1 MTKDSWVAFPRQ
13 ILALHRPVRDDC
25 AYRRCRYHVSV
36 PIAMAVPT
44 ANRNSQRRFAPP
56 MGTRSRILSLVLAC
70 VGVGGYL
77 LWLGSG
83 VLVKEGNWVGVD
95 FHVYYAVGRVLSQG
109 GDPYSAG
116 ISPPYVYPPF
126 LGILVLP
133 LSALP
138 VNTATIIWKVLQH
151 LCLLLAGALL
161 VSLLPRGVRP
171 PAVGVLLFG
180 WLLVP
185 LQDEIL
191 LGESN
196 SLVLLLVVGTV
207 WLTARA
213 VEREAGTR
221 EQGAEGGAPQG
232 QGDTLMAAA
241 GMLLALAAGIKV
253 LPLMLVGYFWWRGPR
268 RVAIS
273 ATIGFIAL
281 QLASLAVTGSTIRYW
296 FVELPSLFGQTF
308 PFLDN
313 QSLNAA
319 ISRALLPT
327 DPSLPNMQLLSGD
340 LLRSL
345 LTWLANLLAFSAA
358 FLVIRSLPP
367 SEPAT
372 NGKEA
377 YRVRFLLEISLVLLT
392 IHLVSGSTWM
402 HHLVDLCVPVCGLLA
417 AWGSGGMRN
426 VEFGMRNVE
435 RPELAEQSATG
446 DHSLRGKVHSAFRI
460 PHSAFLVLAF
470 LLLFRRPADWLA
482 FLNGFATISPLTAWV
497 ISNSALWAIL
507 LVWVAVALSRKSVL
521 QPVA

>member
-1 MTKDSWVAFPRQ
+1 
-13 ILALHRPVRDDC
+13 
-25 AYRRCRYHVSV
+25 
-36 PIAMAVPT
+36 MAIS
-44 ANRNSQRRFAPP
+44 AAIRNLQPAI
-56 MGTRSRILSLVLAC
+56 RILSAVLAC

-95 FHVYYAVGRVLSQG
+95 FHVYYAVGHVLSQG
-109 GDPYSAG
+109 GDPYSVG

-138 VNTATIIWKVLQH
+138 VNAATIIWKVLQH
-151 LCLLLAGALL
+151 LCLLTAGALL
-161 VSLLPRGVRP
+161 ISFVPKGVRP
-171 PAVGVLLFG
+171 LAVGVLLFG

-185 LQDEIL
+185 VQDEIL

-196 SLVLLLVVGTV
+196 SLVLLLVVGAI

-213 VEREAGTR
+213 VEREVDAG
-221 EQGAEGGAPQG
+221 EQRVEGSMLNG

-241 GMLLALAAGIKV
+241 GILLALAACIKV
-253 LPLMLVGYFWWRGPR
+253 LPLLLVAYFWWRGPR

-273 ATIGFIAL
+273 ATIGFVAL
-281 QLASLAVTGSTIRYW
+281 QLASLAATASTIRYW

-327 DPSLPNMQLLSGD
+327 DPSLPNMQLLGGD

-345 LTWLANLLAFSAA
+345 FTWLANLLALTLA
-358 FLVIRSLPP
+358 FLVIRSTLPP
-367 SEPAT
+367 AVAAKD
-372 NGKEA
+372 KET
-377 YRVRFLLEISLVLLT
+377 YRVTFLLEISLVLLT

-402 HHLVDLCVPVCGLLA
+402 HHLIDLCVPVCGLLG
-417 AWGSGGMRN
+417 AWWTLGMRNGGWGMRN
-426 VEFGMRNVE
+426 VDR
-435 RPELAEQSATG
+435 RELAEQPAAG
-446 DHSLRGKVHSAFRI
+446 DHRPSRKAYSAFRI
-460 PHSAFLVLAF
+460 PHSAFILLAVAF
-470 LLLFRRPADWLA
+470 LLLFRRAADWLS
-482 FLNGFATISPLTAWV
+482 FFDGLSTGSPQVAWV
-497 ISNSALWAIL
+497 ISNSALWAVL
-507 LVWVAVALSRKSVL
+507 LIWVAVALRAKSVL
-521 QPVA
+521 QLVA